1 LFTPSEDFWSR
12 QTNRQSHSLI
22 QVPFGMP
29 LGITANNLEA
39 LDAARLSAGRFSSWG
54 EPGSARAQIRMVVR
68 SQPTA
73 PLPVDLPERLV
84 YSGVKEW
91 ITVSAGEWGHGFA
104 NLATR
109 EAYLFLSPALAAEAR
124 LVSRYFIDHY
134 ILNFLLTEWAMLHA
148 SCVGKEGRLLV
159 LVAPHNVGKSTT
171 ALRLL
176 NAGYNFLADGM
187 ALLKRR
193 PSFERERLN
202 NIDNGR
208 ELVVGGYPIGEVKLR
223 DDVLALFP
231 KYAGEAVQVRE
242 QRKTVVDLRATHP
255 GQVVKSILRPSVIHV
270 CLVERTSDPASQLT
284 PLSPAEAAPTL
295 AANTVFW
302 DEPERLAHNAALLD
316 RLMQTACFHRLSI
329 GTDTHSLVDTLEKL
343 S

>member
-12 QTNRQSHSLI
+12 QANRQSHSLI

-29 LGITANNLEA
+29 LGITANSPEA

-84 YSGVKEW
+84 YSGLKEW

-104 NLATR
+104 NLTTR
-109 EAYLFLSPALAAEAR
+109 EAYLFLSPALAAEVR

-148 SCVGKEGRLLV
+148 SCVGKEDRLLV

-193 PSFERERLN
+193 PSFEGERLN

-208 ELVVGGYPIGEVKLR
+208 EWVVGGYPIGEVKLR

-231 KYAGEAVQVRE
+231 KYSGEAVQVRE

-255 GQVVKSILRPSVIHV
+255 GQVVKSILRPSIIHV
-270 CLVERTSDPASQLT
+270 CLVERTSDHASHLR

-302 DEPERLAHNAALLD
+302 DEPERLAHNTALLD
-316 RLMQTACFHRLSI
+316 RLMQTAHFHRLSI
-329 GTDTHSLVDTLEKL
+329 GTDTDSLMDTLEKL
-343 S
+343 